1 MMFIDLEQR
10 NYTILLLEKE
20 KCVHFLIDY
29 FLNMVYQYRD
39 EETVTLTMFGF
50 CYYEGEVIVLEQN
63 GINQFKEKRKIT
75 F

>member
-1 MMFIDLEQR
+1 MGKIIEQQYPIEFYD
-10 NYTILLLEKE
+10 NYIGGKE
-20 KCVHFLIDY
+20 KCCAVFETNPY
-29 FLNMVYQYRD
+29 